1 MRPVTAQRRLA
12 WRKGERGFLT
22 LIGLLV
28 VIVIIGIM
36 LAMYAGPSGE
46 GGGSSGGTVL
56 GGSVNQ
62 ARSTVCRNNL
72 SQFRQAVQTEV
83 ALTGA
88 YPVSLEALQ
97 LGLPATCPVGE
108 APYDYDPT
116 TGQVHCV
123 HPGHERY

>member
-1 MRPVTAQRRLA
+1 MRPVRTQRRLA
-12 WRKGERGFLT
+12 SHRGERGFLT

-36 LAMYAGPSGE
+36 LAMYAGPGGE

-56 GGSVNQ
+56 GGSVDQ
-62 ARSTVCRNNL
+62 ARSTVCRSNL

-83 ALTGA
+83 GLTGA
-88 YPVSLEALQ
+88 YPVSLEALR
-97 LGLPATCPVGE
+97 LGVPATCPVGGE
-108 APYDYDPT
+108 PYDYDPT
-116 TGQVHCV
+116 TGQIHCV